1 MRGMAASQAS
11 TPDSTYEAVRDEV
24 RLVQDSLLP
33 LEQASRLL
41 RKRLYRI
48 DLFLLPAT
56 LLEFQEWL

>member
-1 MRGMAASQAS
+1 MTKCRRGVNSL
-11 TPDSTYEAVRDEV
+11 
-24 RLVQDSLLP
+24 LVQDSLLP